1 MQVVSANVLA
11 LSYKS
16 YNARHQLVRVYKSLG
31 YLEIKMLQPT
41 PKMYLYVSFEFQ
53 HVIDTRTV
61 MFNCFIYMFKC

>member
-41 PKMYLYVSFEFQ
+41 PKK
-53 HVIDTRTV
+53 
-61 MFNCFIYMFKC
+61 FIYMFHLNFSM